1 VPFGKGHL
9 IQNPQLGRRHPGQLR
24 ETDIAWVAAERTIA
38 AVELGDGGTA
48 LRRAAAI
55 DPSGLSTERR
65 VRFLVDMARAH
76 HQ

>member
-1 VPFGKGHL
+1 MAK
-9 IQNPQLGRRHPGQLR
+9 LR

-38 AVELGDGGTA
+38 AVELGDAGTA

-65 VRFLVDMARAH
+65 VRFLVDMARAPPGRAESDH
-76 HQ
+76 HRAGAAASK